1 MADTQNK
8 PKKNFFKGVRQ
19 EFKKI
24 TWPNKDDIFKQ
35 TVVVTIITF
44 IVAVLIAAIDFGVR
58 YGINFLTSL

>member
-24 TWPNKDDIFKQ
+24 SWPGRDDIIKQ
-35 TVVVTIITF
+35 TIVVSIITF
-44 IVAVLIAAIDFGVR
+44 IVAVLIAAIDFGIR
-58 YGINFLTSL
+58 YGLNFLTSL

>member
-24 TWPNKDDIFKQ
+24 SWPGRDEIIKQ
-35 TVVVTIITF
+35 TIVVSIITF
-44 IVAVLIAAIDFGVR
+44 IVAVLIAAIDFVIR
-58 YGINFLTSL
+58 FGINFLTSL